1 MADTTT
7 TRKTNA
13 TKRSTAGKKAAA
25 TRRTNA
31 ARRNTRTTARS
42 AQRSTTRAAKA
53 AAPSRSSVQQA
64 KTPVEVVQVYAEK
77 AVVIPVGA
85 ALVARD
91 NLVATVEDLRG
102 RYSTRDKAQRTI
114 ESDLKKFE
122 RRGVR
127 ARKNVERE
135 VKKAR
140 TRLERTLRQNRR
152 RAERQVTSYRKDARL
167 ASARFENVVQT
178 GVAAGAGAAQ
188 KVSERVS
195 SIA

>member
-31 ARRNTRTTARS
+31 TTRNARTTARS
-42 AQRSTTRAAKA
+42 ATRTAQAV
-53 AAPSRSSVQQA
+53 AP

-102 RYSTRDKAQRTI
+102 RYATRDKAQRTI

-167 ASARFENVVQT
+167 AGARFENAVQT
-178 GVAAGAGAAQ
+178 GVAAGAGVAQ
-188 KVSERVS
+188 KVSERVAS
-195 SIA
+195 VS